1 MEHTIREPL
10 HLDSESFRD
19 LLQAS
24 SEDLKIPVQLI
35 EKDYYISAILRAL
48 SKSTYSRQIV
58 FKGGTS
64 LSKAF
69 QLIDRFSE
77 DVDFAVISG
86 DMSGNQVKM
95 LLSKLMKEVTVGILN
110 WYDHRISNGVVEG
123 INNKIKVLKWVA
135 DGYRNMDYFQ
145 LRLFALHDQVITQ
158 NLG

>member
-1 MEHTIREPL
+1 MEHTIKENL
-10 HLDSESFRD
+10 HLDLNSFRD

-48 SKSTYSRQIV
+48 SKSSYSEQIV

-64 LSKAF
+64 LSKAY

-86 DMSGNQVKM
+86 DMSGNQVKV
-95 LLSKLMKEVTVGILN
+95 LLSKLKKEVTDGLTEDKSFADISKGAHSSVKCNTPTNVGKILRKAF
-110 WYDHRISNGVVEG
+110 YS
-123 INNKIKVLKWVA
+123 
-135 DGYRNMDYFQ
+135 
-145 LRLFALHDQVITQ
+145 QVFCEVCCLE
-158 NLG
+158 NSLSL

>member
-1 MEHTIREPL
+1 MEHPIKEPL
-10 HLDSESFRD
+10 HLDIESFRD

-64 LSKAF
+64 LSKAY

-86 DMSGNQVKM
+86 GLSGNQVKM
-95 LLSKLMKEVTVGILN
+95 LLSKLMKEVT
-110 WYDHRISNGVVEG
+110 EG
-123 INNKIKVLKWVA
+123 FTEDKSFA
-135 DGYRNMDYFQ
+135 DVSKGSKYRK
-145 LRLFALHDQVITQ
+145 
-158 NLG
+158 

>member
-1 MEHTIREPL
+1 MEHTIRGSL

-64 LSKAF
+64 FEREASPASLSKTREAWS
-69 QLIDRFSE
+69 ID
-77 DVDFAVISG
+77 G
-86 DMSGNQVKM
+86 CNPT
-95 LLSKLMKEVTVGILN
+95 LLSS
-110 WYDHRISNGVVEG
+110 R
-123 INNKIKVLKWVA
+123 
-135 DGYRNMDYFQ
+135 
-145 LRLFALHDQVITQ
+145 
-158 NLG
+158 